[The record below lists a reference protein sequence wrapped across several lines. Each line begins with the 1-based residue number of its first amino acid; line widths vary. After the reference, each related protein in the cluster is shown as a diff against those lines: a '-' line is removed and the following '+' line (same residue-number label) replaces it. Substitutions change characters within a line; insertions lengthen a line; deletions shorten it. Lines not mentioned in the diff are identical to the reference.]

1 MHARMMLAA
10 ILALSGVVF
19 FPARSAEGQDAG
31 PGLSM
36 PESVTGLPALTD
48 ADMAVF
54 IKVNDM
60 AEPMRKQA
68 VEDFFAGLKEQAP
81 QDPEKGA
88 GGKEEWAADF
98 RSALSGALGAEAD
111 ADKAACEKAGVDYR
125 EFKALLQRIR
135 QVRMLAEMEDELG
148 SKRQRRLDFVVNVE
162 AKGARRIAEE
172 GFEFLA
178 DMERGTLEGHVA
190 EEKEKNRQDAEL
202 RAKKR
207 VRTNENRTESLD
219 QMARK
224 AQKDRE
230 MIETLRRVIEERRA
244 LLADPIWQ
252 HRRADIEAEIKE
264 MEGIIK
270 KREAVTAKRAQRR
283 EQTEAHLAGEPTRQ
297 DEIAEKL
304 AAERLERAEEALRVY
319 DAQKASG
326 ELLEK
331 QIRQIEQELATS
343 REDLAIIEDQI
354 ATMKEDPVIQQAL
367 RDRPA
372 VLRRADSLVVSGG
385 RLIEPIPRR
394 YEVFGG
400 SP

>member
-1 MHARMMLAA
+1 
-10 ILALSGVVF
+10 
-19 FPARSAEGQDAG
+19 
-31 PGLSM
+31 
-36 PESVTGLPALTD
+36 
-48 ADMAVF
+48 
-54 IKVNDM
+54 
-60 AEPMRKQA
+60 
-68 VEDFFAGLKEQAP
+68 
-81 QDPEKGA
+81 
-88 GGKEEWAADF
+88 
-98 RSALSGALGAEAD
+98 
-111 ADKAACEKAGVDYR
+111 
-125 EFKALLQRIR
+125 
-135 QVRMLAEMEDELG
+135 
-148 SKRQRRLDFVVNVE
+148 
-162 AKGARRIAEE
+162 
-172 GFEFLA
+172 
-178 DMERGTLEGHVA
+178 
-190 EEKEKNRQDAEL
+190 
-202 RAKKR
+202 
-207 VRTNENRTESLD
+207 
-219 QMARK
+219 
-224 AQKDRE
+224 
-230 MIETLRRVIEERRA
+230 RA

-372 VLRRADSLVVSGG
+372 VLRRADSLVVSGD

-394 YEVFGG
+394 YEVFGE